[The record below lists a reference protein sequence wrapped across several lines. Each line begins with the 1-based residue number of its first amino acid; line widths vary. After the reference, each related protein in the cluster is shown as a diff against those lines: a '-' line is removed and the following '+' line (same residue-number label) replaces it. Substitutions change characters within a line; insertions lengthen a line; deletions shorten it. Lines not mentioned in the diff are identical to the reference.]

1 VRPRDHIALSTAGA
15 ALLAPRLGLGA
26 MGLWAGGVLMD
37 VDHYAWYC
45 IRRKDL
51 SPLAAAHF
59 FGGAHP
65 PQTSATRALHNP
77 IAVLTMAALA
87 ARQRRLRPL
96 ALGMTLHVGL
106 DARHEARMRRA
117 RAEALARDRF
127 LCRSCGTQTR
137 RVDTHL
143 FRQPL
148 LLPSYAAGNLISLCG
163 ACHEAAHNRILEVGE
178 WN

>member
-26 MGLWAGGVLMD
+26 VGLWAGGVLID
-37 VDHYAWYC
+37 LDHYAWFC
-45 IRRKDL
+45 IRRRDL
-51 SPLAAAHF
+51 SPWAAAGF
-59 FGGAHP
+59 FGGANP
-65 PQTSATRALHNP
+65 PRTSATRALHHP
-77 IAVLTMAALA
+77 IAVLTVVALA

-96 ALGMTLHVGL
+96 ALGMTFHVGL
-106 DARHEARMRRA
+106 DAHHEAHMNHA

-127 LCRSCGTQTR
+127 SCRSCGTQAR

-143 FRQPL
+143 FSQPW
-148 LLPSYAAGNLISLCG
+148 LLPSYAAGNLVSLCG
-163 ACHEAAHNRILEVGE
+163 PCHEAVHDQLLEVSG